1 MIQQV
6 IVVEGK
12 SDIARVRQAVDA
24 DLIATGGYA
33 LRLLYRIFVPLMKKE
48 GLLY

>member
-33 LRLLYRIFVPLMKKE
+33 RRSAVIQDIRAAY
-48 GLLY
+48 

>member
-24 DLIATGGYA
+24 DLIAG
-33 LRLLYRIFVPLMKKE
+33 LLLYRIFVPLMKKE